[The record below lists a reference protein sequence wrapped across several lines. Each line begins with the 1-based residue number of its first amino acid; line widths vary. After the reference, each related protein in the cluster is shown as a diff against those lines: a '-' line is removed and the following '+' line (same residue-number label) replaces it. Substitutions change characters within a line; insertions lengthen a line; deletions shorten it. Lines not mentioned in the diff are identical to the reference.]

1 MVLFVVKKKK
11 SFLQSIFRG
20 VKKHVKYLKKLG
32 FDVDD
37 TGRIKL
43 TRNGKYAID
52 VVSRMIKE
60 DDNVITGVNTIP
72 LSNKIGTG
80 GTKPDNSWKIEA
92 SKNFYSCPLTI
103 SSLYGSRQRG
113 HQNSRKE
120 SIEFERNNNDCN
132 SGVGV
137 YVDYRCCKSKSSFKL
152 V

>member
-1 MVLFVVKKKK
+1 MAIIYTN
-11 SFLQSIFRG
+11 QSSGAIRRMRNRKPTKAYLEA

-43 TRNGKYAID
+43 TRNGRYAID

-60 DDNVITGVNTIP
+60 DDTHITGKQAAEAVP

-92 SKNFYSCPLTI
+92 SKNFTI
-103 SSLYGSRQRG
+103 APAYNKGPYMVVAKQDIKTMG
-113 HQNSRKE
+113 KK
-120 SIEFERNNNDCN
+120 
-132 SGVGV
+132 V
-137 YVDYRCCKSKSSFKL
+137 
-152 V
+152 